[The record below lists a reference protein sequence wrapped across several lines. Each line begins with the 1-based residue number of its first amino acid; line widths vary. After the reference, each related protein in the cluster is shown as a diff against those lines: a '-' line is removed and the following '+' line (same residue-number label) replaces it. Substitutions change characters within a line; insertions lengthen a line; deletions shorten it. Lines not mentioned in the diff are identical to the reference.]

1 MEELDSRLLASLTI
15 TESERP
21 DIEESGRED
30 GIYYPPSMDT
40 SILADFKFH
49 KKLEKERSDH
59 LKKTQSK
66 QISDR
71 ALRSGWLQREI
82 EREEKEFKKSDDEE
96 GAEEDVDELIRELE
110 KEEEEKFENLSLMSR
125 ESKLSHLMELSSSY
139 SKNKLKKKKFGNLK
153 FVSSLEFLT
162 EIENEIPTQK
172 IIINLFQKNIIKT
185 KKINDQFNYL
195 ANKYVHLKFLSLN
208 NNELDNDANQSA
220 LLKDNDKFLINEIGL
235 PCILVYVAGE
245 LTLNLTRIDLL
256 LEKSGSNDYDKNL
269 EALEDFLIDLQV
281 LNEADIDENFC

>member
-1 MEELDSRLLASLTI
+1 
-15 TESERP
+15 
-21 DIEESGRED
+21 
-30 GIYYPPSMDT
+30 
-40 SILADFKFH
+40 
-49 KKLEKERSDH
+49 
-59 LKKTQSK
+59 
-66 QISDR
+66 
-71 ALRSGWLQREI
+71 WLQREI